1 MTVPP
6 AAPAPSLRSLFAAF
20 LKLGA
25 VSFGGPAIVA
35 YIRRMVVEQKG
46 WLDAET
52 FAAGNALCQA
62 LPGAISVQMAVYV
75 GLKLKGLRGALVSFA
90 GYVSPA
96 FLFMLLGSGL
106 YTRTHAIPVV
116 ASAFSGLRAI
126 IIALLAGAALDF
138 ARTYLKNWGAV
149 LIAFSAACLLGCKVN
164 PVLVIAGAGL
174 AGLFLCEKNAA
185 LQAVPRSQRWA
196 EPSRT
201 MQLFFLVL
209 CVALGFTGLYFT
221 DRQLFDLGL
230 LMSKIDLFAFGGGY
244 TSVPLMFHEVVE
256 VRSWLDGQTLLD
268 GIALGQVTPGP
279 IVLTATFVGYV
290 LKGLSG
296 AVVGTVCVLLPSV
309 LLLIGIVPYFDK
321 LKNIPRFTKIMEG
334 ILCSFV
340 GLIVSV
346 TVLFGMRI
354 PWDLPRSLLAGAAF
368 IALLLK
374 VELVWVVCAGT
385 LISVLF
391 L

>member
-1 MTVPP
+1 MTAHP
-6 AAPAPSLRSLFAAF
+6 AAPVPSLRSLFAAF
-20 LKLGA
+20 LRLGA

-52 FAAGNALCQA
+52 FAQGNALCQA

-75 GLKLKGLRGALVSFA
+75 GLKLQGLRGALVSFA
-90 GYVSPA
+90 GYVFPA
-96 FLFMLLGSGL
+96 FLFMLVGSAL
-106 YTRTHAIPVV
+106 YTRTHTVPVV
-116 ASAFSGLRAI
+116 ASAFNGLRAI
-126 IIALLAGAALDF
+126 IIALLASAALDF
-138 ARTYLKNWGAV
+138 ARIYLRHWGAV
-149 LIAFSAACLLGCKVN
+149 CIAFSAACLFGCKLN
-164 PVLVIAGAGL
+164 PVLVIPVAGL
-174 AGLFLCEKNAA
+174 AGLCLCAKNAA
-185 LQAVPRSQRWA
+185 LQQSPSSHRRT
-196 EPSRT
+196 EPSRN

-209 CVALGFTGLYFT
+209 CVVLGFTGLYRM

-244 TSVPLMFHEVVE
+244 TSVPLIFHEVVE

-268 GIALGQVTPGP
+268 GIALGQITPGP
-279 IVLTATFVGYV
+279 IVLTATFVGYL
-290 LKGLSG
+290 LKGLTG
-296 AVVGTVCVLLPSV
+296 GIVGTVCVLLPSV

-321 LKNIPRFTKIMEG
+321 LKNLPHFAKIMEG

-346 TVLFGMRI
+346 TVMFGMRI

-385 LISVLF
+385 LISVVL